1 MTILVDERRGEA
13 AKRATAAGRVAPRW
27 LPLLGILLLAVLLR
41 LIIGT
46 NMDVS
51 WLITVGEKV
60 LDGHRLYVDLIEVN
74 PPASVYLYFPAVLV
88 ERAIGLPA
96 EIGVDALVF
105 FAACCSIFLAGRI
118 LDAAKLLAGM
128 DRWQLAAWTLAVLT
142 LLPTRAFSERDHIAV
157 MTLLPFLA
165 LLIVRARGLSVAPAS
180 ALIAGIGAGLTM
192 VIKPHFAIPIGMAII
207 AAALCARSLRPVF
220 ATENWIAGALAA
232 LYGAF
237 VVIAYPEFIAHV
249 VPLVQA
255 VYLPWR
261 MPILAMLT
269 SAAMF
274 CWLAALCMLARWKG
288 RLLAAPPYAP
298 LLAAS
303 AGFFLAYVI
312 QGKGFPY
319 HAYPMLALA
328 FIAMAFAGSENFR
341 VPAAAAIAG
350 ARTRMQ
356 RLLAMLPVA
365 AIAVTSA
372 VYLNIAGNTN
382 ALIEPIR
389 RLSQH
394 PKMLIITSDLS
405 VGHPLTRQVGGSWVS
420 RVASLWISAGV
431 FRRHVNETL
440 DADTKAVLRAYAKR
454 DRDMLAE
461 DIRRQKPDIIV
472 IEREFF
478 DWDAW
483 ARSEPVIAEELKAY
497 RVAEVI
503 GFFIILQRAQN

>member
-1 MTILVDERRGEA
+1 MSILADERISGA
-13 AKRATAAGRVAPRW
+13 AKRAPAAGSLAPRW
-27 LPLLGILLLAVLLR
+27 LPLAGILLLAVLLR

-60 LDGHRLYVDLIEVN
+60 LDGQRLYVDLIEVN
-74 PPASVYLYFPAVLV
+74 PPASVYLYFPAVLI

-96 EIGVDALVF
+96 EIAVDALAF
-105 FAACCSIFLAGRI
+105 FGACCSIFLAGRI
-118 LDAAKLLAGM
+118 LDSAKLLDGM
-128 DRWQLAAWTLAVLT
+128 DRWKLAAWTLAVLT
-142 LLPTRAFSERDHIAV
+142 ILPTRTFSERDHIAA

-165 LLIVRARGLSVAPAS
+165 LLIVRAKGLSVAPVS
-180 ALIAGIGAGLTM
+180 VLIAGIGAGLTM
-192 VIKPHFAIPIGMAII
+192 MIKPHFALPIGMAIL
-207 AAALCARSLRPVF
+207 AAALCARSLRPIF
-220 ATENWIAGALAA
+220 AIENWIAGALAA

-237 VVIAYPEFIAHV
+237 VVIAYPQFIGDI
-249 VPLVQA
+249 VPLVRA
-255 VYLPWR
+255 VYVPWQT
-261 MPILAMLT
+261 PILALLT
-269 SAAMF
+269 SAAVF

-303 AGFFLAYVI
+303 AGFFLAYFI

-328 FIAMAFAGSENFR
+328 FIAMAFAGGENLR
-341 VPAAAAIAG
+341 VPAAAAQ
-350 ARTRMQ
+350 TRMQ
-356 RLLAMLPVA
+356 RLVAMLPVA

-372 VYLNIAGNTN
+372 VYFAIAGSTN

-389 RLSQH
+389 RLNPQ

-405 VGHPLTRQVGGSWVS
+405 VGHPLVRQVGGRWVS
-420 RVASLWISAGV
+420 RVAGQWITAGV
-431 FRRHVNETL
+431 FHRHMNETL
-440 DADTKAVLRAYAKR
+440 DADTKSALRAYAKR

-472 IEREFF
+472 IEREYF

-483 ARSEPVIAEELKAY
+483 ARSEPVIAQELKAY
-497 RVAEVI
+497 RVAEIV
-503 GFFIILQRAQN
+503 GFFIILQRAQE

>member
-1 MTILVDERRGEA
+1 MTILADERIGET
-13 AKRATAAGRVAPRW
+13 AKRAAAAGWAAPRW
-27 LPLLGILLLAVLLR
+27 LPLMGILLLAVLLR

-60 LDGHRLYVDLIEVN
+60 LDGQRLYVDLIEVN
-74 PPASVYLYFPAVLV
+74 PPASVLLYLPALLV

-96 EIGVDALVF
+96 EIGVDVLVF
-105 FAACCSIFLAGRI
+105 FAACCGIFLAGRI
-118 LDAAKLLAGM
+118 LDAAKLLDGM
-128 DRWQLAAWTLAVLT
+128 DRWKLAAWTLAVLII
-142 LLPTRAFSERDHIAV
+142 LPTRAFSERDHIAV

-165 LLIVRARGLSVAPAS
+165 LLIVRARGLSAAPAS
-180 ALIAGIGAGLTM
+180 VLIAGIGAGLTM
-192 VIKPHFAIPIGMAII
+192 VIKPHFALPIGMAIGT
-207 AAALCARSLRPVF
+207 AAVCARSLRPIF
-220 ATENWIAGALAA
+220 AMENWIAAALAA

-237 VVIAYPEFIAHV
+237 VVIAYPEFIADI
-249 VPLVQA
+249 VPLVRA

-261 MPILAMLT
+261 MSIFLLLT
-269 SAAMF
+269 TGAVF
-274 CWLAALCMLARWKG
+274 WFLALCLLARWKG
-288 RLLAAPPYAP
+288 MLLAAPPYAP

-303 AGFFLAYVI
+303 AGFFLTYFI

-328 FIAMAFAGSENFR
+328 FIALAFAGSENSR
-341 VPAAAAIAG
+341 VVAVVMAG
-350 ARTRMQ
+350 PQTRLQ
-356 RLLAMLPVA
+356 RLLALLPVA

-372 VYLNIAGNTN
+372 VYFNIGGNTN

-389 RLSQH
+389 RLSQQ

-405 VGHPLTRQVGGSWVS
+405 VGHPLVRQVGGRWVS
-420 RVASLWISAGV
+420 RVASLWITAGV
-431 FRRHVNETL
+431 FHRHVNETL
-440 DADTKAVLRAYAKR
+440 DAETKTTLRAYAKR

-472 IEREFF
+472 IEREIFE
-478 DWDAW
+478 WDEW

-503 GFFIILQRAQN
+503 GYFTILQRAQNR

>member
-1 MTILVDERRGEA
+1 MTILADERISGA
-13 AKRATAAGRVAPRW
+13 AKRATAAGSLAPRW
-27 LPLLGILLLAVLLR
+27 VPLVGILLLAVLLR

-60 LDGHRLYVDLIEVN
+60 LDGQRLYVDLIEVN
-74 PPASVYLYFPAVLV
+74 PPASVFLYFPAVLV

-96 EIGVDALVF
+96 EIAVDALVV
-105 FAACCSIFLAGRI
+105 FAACCSIFLVGRI
-118 LDAAKLLAGM
+118 LDSAKLLDGM
-128 DRWQLAAWTLAVLT
+128 ARWKLAAWTLAVLT
-142 LLPTRAFSERDHIAV
+142 ILPTRTFSERDHIAV

-165 LLIVRARGLSVAPAS
+165 LLIVRVKGLSVAPVS
-180 ALIAGIGAGLTM
+180 VLIAGIGAGLTM
-192 VIKPHFAIPIGMAII
+192 VIKPHFALPIGMAIL
-207 AAALCARSLRPVF
+207 AAAVCARSLRPIF
-220 ATENWIAGALAA
+220 AIENWIAGALAA
-232 LYGAF
+232 LYGAL
-237 VVIAYPEFIAHV
+237 VVIAYPEFIADI
-249 VPLVQA
+249 VPLVRA
-255 VYLPWR
+255 VYVPWQT
-261 MPILAMLT
+261 PILALLT
-269 SAAMF
+269 SAAVF

-303 AGFFLAYVI
+303 AGFFLAYFI

-328 FIAMAFAGSENFR
+328 FIAMAFAGGENLR
-341 VPAAAAIAG
+341 VPAVDEIGG

-356 RLLAMLPVA
+356 RLFAMLPVA

-372 VYLNIAGNTN
+372 VYLNIAGSTN
-382 ALIEPIR
+382 ALIEPIG
-389 RLSQH
+389 RLNPQ

-405 VGHPLTRQVGGSWVS
+405 VGHPLVRQVGGRWVS
-420 RVASLWISAGV
+420 RVAGQWITAGV
-431 FRRHVNETL
+431 FHRHMNEAL
-440 DADTKAVLRAYAKR
+440 DADTKSALRTYARR

-472 IEREFF
+472 IEREYF

-483 ARSEPVIAEELKAY
+483 ARSEPVIARELKAY
-497 RVAEVI
+497 RVAEIV
-503 GFFIILQRAQN
+503 GFFIILQRAQE

>member
-1 MTILVDERRGEA
+1 M
-13 AKRATAAGRVAPRW
+13 PRW
-27 LPLLGILLLAVLLR
+27 LPLAGILAVAILLR
-41 LIIGT
+41 LIIGS
-46 NMDVS
+46 NIDVS

-60 LDGHRLYVDLIEVN
+60 LDGQRLYVDLIEVN
-74 PPASVYLYFPAVLV
+74 PPASVFLYFPAVLI
-88 ERAIGLPA
+88 ERAIGLRA

-105 FAACCSIFLAGRI
+105 FAACCSIFVAGRI
-118 LDAAKLLAGM
+118 LDAARLLQDM
-128 DRWQLAAWTLAVLT
+128 DRWKLAAWTLAVLT
-142 LLPTRAFSERDHIAV
+142 ILPMSTFGEREHIAV

-165 LLIVRARGLSVAPAS
+165 LVIVRAGGLPVARVSV
-180 ALIAGIGAGLTM
+180 LIAGIGAGLTM
-192 VIKPHFAIPIGMAII
+192 VIKPHFAIPIGLAILT
-207 AAALCARSLRPVF
+207 AALCARSWRPVF
-220 ATENWIAGALAA
+220 AIENWIAGALAA
-232 LYGAF
+232 SYGAF
-237 VVIAYPEFIAHV
+237 VVIAYPEFIGDI
-249 VPLVQA
+249 VPLVRT
-255 VYLPWR
+255 VYVPWQ
-261 MPILAMLT
+261 MPILAVLT
-269 SAAMF
+269 SAAVF
-274 CWLAALCMLARWKG
+274 CWLAALCMLARWNG

-328 FIAMAFAGSENFR
+328 FIAMAFAGSENLRF
-341 VPAAAAIAG
+341 AAADAFAG
-350 ARTRMQ
+350 AQTRMQ
-356 RLLAMLPVA
+356 RLVAILPLA

-372 VYLNIAGNTN
+372 VYLNIAGTTN

-389 RLSQH
+389 RLTQH

-405 VGHPLTRQVGGSWVS
+405 VGHPLTRQVGGIWVS
-420 RVASLWISAGV
+420 RVAGQWITAGV
-431 FRRHVNETL
+431 FHRHLNETL

-472 IEREFF
+472 IEREYF

-503 GFFIILQRAQN
+503 GYFTILQRAQN